1 MQPGFF
7 GKLFDTSF
15 KNYVTPQIIKIIFWI
30 AVGFIGLATIIWV
43 VAAFAQSVGQGL
55 LYLILSPLV
64 ALLWVIMVRVYLE
77 LVAVI
82 FRIAG
87 LLEGMARAQGVD
99 TTAPA
104 PPLESPAPAYDY
116 NQTPPPPPA
125 E

>member
-15 KNYVTPQIIKIIFWI
+15 RNYVTPQIIKVIFWI
-30 AVGFIGLATIIWV
+30 AVGIIGLLTIVWV
-43 VAAFAQSVGQGL
+43 VAAFVQSFGQGL

-64 ALLWVIMVRVYLE
+64 ALIWVILVRVYLE

-87 LLEGMARAQGVD
+87 LLEGMARAQGVE
-99 TTAPA
+99 PA
-104 PPLESPAPAYDY
+104 PPVPPVEGPAYDY
-116 NQTPPPPPA
+116 EQPPPPPA

>member
-30 AVGFIGLATIIWV
+30 AVGVIGLATIVWV
-43 VAAFAQSVGQGL
+43 IAAFAQSVGQGL
-55 LYLILSPLV
+55 LYLIISPLV

-87 LLEGMARAQGVD
+87 LLEGMAKAQGVD
-99 TTAPA
+99 TAVPVAPVE
-104 PPLESPAPAYDY
+104 PPPAYDY
-116 NQTPPPPPA
+116 NQPPPPPPA

>member
-30 AVGFIGLATIIWV
+30 AVGVIGLVTIIWV
-43 VAAFAQSVGQGL
+43 VAAFVQSFGQGL

-64 ALLWVIMVRVYLE
+64 AMIWVIMVRVYLE

-87 LLEGMARAQGVD
+87 LLEGMAKAQGVD
-99 TTAPA
+99 TAGPAAPV
-104 PPLESPAPAYDY
+104 EAPAYQYD
-116 NQTPPPPPA
+116 QTPPPPPA